1 MDESLN
7 LWFASEILVHE
18 SALMRYLLR
27 TWPQH
32 DEIHDLRQDIYVRV
46 YAAAARSRP
55 AQPKAFLF
63 TVARHLLTDRLRRG
77 RIVSIEAVGD
87 PDELHVFV
95 DEISPER
102 RLSARQMLGRL
113 AEAFDRLPD
122 RCRQVIWL
130 RRVEDIPQKA
140 IAAALGISEKT
151 VEKQIAKGTRLIADY
166 FYGSTLP
173 DDSGQRRSMD
183 TATGLEHD
191 QQQND

>member
-1 MDESLN
+1 MDESVD
-7 LWFASEILVHE
+7 LWFAREILVHE

-27 TWPQH
+27 AWPQH
-32 DEIHDLRQDIYVRV
+32 DEIHDLRQEIYVRI
-46 YAAAARSRP
+46 YETSTRSRP

-63 TVARHLLTDRLRRG
+63 TVARHLLTDRLRRS
-77 RIVSIEAVGD
+77 RIVSIEAMGD
-87 PDELHVFV
+87 PDELNVLV

-122 RCRQVIWL
+122 RCRRVIWL
-130 RRVEDIPQKA
+130 RRVEDMPQKA

-166 FYGSTLP
+166 FYGQAQQ
-173 DDSGQRRSMD
+173 DSGQQLRGTD
-183 TATGLEHD
+183 TATGFEHD
-191 QQQND
+191 QQQKD

>member
-1 MDESLN
+1 MDEPVD
-7 LWFASEILVHE
+7 LWFAREILVHE

-27 TWPQH
+27 AWPQQ

-46 YAAAARSRP
+46 YEAADRSRP
-55 AQPKAFLF
+55 TQPKAFLF

-87 PDELHVFV
+87 PDELNVLV

-130 RRVEDIPQKA
+130 RRVEDMPQKA

-166 FYGSTLP
+166 FYGQTQQ
-173 DDSGQRRSMD
+173 DSGRQLPGTD
-183 TATGLEHD
+183 TATGFEHD
-191 QQQND
+191 QQQKD